1 MASGTWAEATGD
13 WASQTDSWIPGTTI
27 SPGAVS
33 LTLSSVLP
41 TAGVSYFFSGAK
53 GDLTLSTTAPISTS
67 GHMIY
72 PAKGDLVTSLTA
84 PSLGISYNFSVG
96 NADLTFSTTAPGG
109 GIGHFRSPGAA
120 TLVIEGFIKWDNY
133 SGTWAAASEAWDN
146 WTPTVGVSYF
156 FTIDAAGN
164 LVITPGDAPSVIS
177 KNPSYLPTIIIT

>member
-84 PSLGISYNFSVG
+84 PSLGIAYNFSVG
-96 NADLTFSTTAPGG
+96 NADLTFSTTAPGM
-109 GIGHFRSPGAA
+109 GISHVRSPDAA
-120 TLVIEGFIKWDNY
+120 ALVISGLTKWDDF
-133 SGTWAAASEAWDN
+133 SGTWAAASIVWSEWV
-146 WTPTVGVSYF
+146 PTVGITYY
-156 FTIDAAGN
+156 FTIDAAGD
-164 LVITPGDAPSVIS
+164 LVLTTSAPTKVA
-177 KNPSYLPTIIIT
+177 KNPSYLSTIIIT

>member
-41 TAGVSYFFSGAK
+41 TAGVSYFLSAGK
-53 GDLTLSTTAPISTS
+53 GDFTLSTTAPISTT
-67 GHMIY
+67 GYMIY
-72 PAKGDLVTSLTA
+72 PAKGDLATALTA
-84 PSLGISYNFSVG
+84 PTAGVSYYLSVG
-96 NADLTFSTTAPGG
+96 NADLTSSTTAPGG

-120 TLVIEGFIKWDNY
+120 TLVIEGFIKWDDF
-133 SGTWAAASEAWDN
+133 SGTWAAASDPWDN
-146 WTPTVGVSYF
+146 WIPTVGVSYV
-156 FTIDAAGN
+156 FTVDAAGN
-164 LVITPGDAPSVIS
+164 LVITPGDAPTVVS